1 MYPGAAPEK
10 EMLIITVYRKPG
22 GEICSVC
29 LFIVLIF
36 FKKYF
41 IGKWEVR
48 GINVHFKL
56 ITQLFC

>member
-1 MYPGAAPEK
+1 
-10 EMLIITVYRKPG
+10 
-22 GEICSVC
+22 

>member
-1 MYPGAAPEK
+1 MYTGAAPEK

-36 FKKYF
+36 FKKIFYR
-41 IGKWEVR
+41 EVGGER
-48 GINVHFKL
+48 DKRAF
-56 ITQLFC
+56 